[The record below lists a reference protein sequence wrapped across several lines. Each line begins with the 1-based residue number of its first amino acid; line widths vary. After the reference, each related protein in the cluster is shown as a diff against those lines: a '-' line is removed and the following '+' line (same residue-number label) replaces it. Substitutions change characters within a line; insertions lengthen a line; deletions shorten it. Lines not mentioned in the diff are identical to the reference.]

1 MATQPA
7 VSQNIVSKIRSILRY
22 LGEDPDREGL
32 VDTPSR
38 IISSWSELYSGYNE
52 DPVEIL
58 SRVFTDDPY
67 DQMVILRDCEF
78 YSTCE
83 HHMLPF
89 FGKVHIGYV
98 PAGKLVGISK
108 LARVVDVFSRR
119 LQIQERMTSQI
130 ATTINDVL
138 SPTGVIV
145 IVEAQHFC
153 MTARGIRKQNSVMVT
168 SEVIGAFREKL
179 AARQEFFSLIGK

>member
-1 MATQPA
+1 MATQSTVP
-7 VSQNIVSKIRSILRY
+7 QDIESKIRDVLRY

-32 VDTPSR
+32 VDTPRR
-38 IISSWSELYSGYNE
+38 IVSSWTELYAGYHE
-52 DPVEIL
+52 DPVETL

-67 DQMVILRDCEF
+67 DQMVVLKDCEF

-89 FGKVHIGYV
+89 FGKVHVGYI
-98 PAGKLVGISK
+98 PAGKLVGVSK
-108 LARVVDVFSRR
+108 LARIVEVFSRR

-130 ATTINDVL
+130 ATTINNVL
-138 SPTGVIV
+138 SPVGVIV

-153 MTARGIRKQNSVMVT
+153 MTARGVEKQNSIMVT
-168 SEVIGAFREKL
+168 SEVTGAFKEQI
-179 AARQEFFSLIGK
+179 AARQEFFSLIRR